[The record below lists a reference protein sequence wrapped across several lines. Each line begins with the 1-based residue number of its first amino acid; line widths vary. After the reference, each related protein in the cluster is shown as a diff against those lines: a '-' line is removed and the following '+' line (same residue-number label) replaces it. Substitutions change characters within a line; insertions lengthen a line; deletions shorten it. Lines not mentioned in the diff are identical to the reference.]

1 MTAQPSNISSP
12 LNEVQLML
20 LRLFS
25 RPVSPAHL
33 ESIRNLLLDYYDKL
47 LQEEVDNTIKEKGI
61 TRDDF
66 DRVLN
71 EQQRTK

>member
-1 MTAQPSNISSP
+1 MSVHSTISQP
-12 LNEVQLML
+12 LNETQLML

-25 RPVSPAHL
+25 RPISPKEL
-33 ESIRNLLLDYYDKL
+33 EAISDLLLDYYENM
-47 LQEEVDNTIKEKGI
+47 LQKEVDKSIEEKDI
-61 TRDDF
+61 TRTDF

>member
-1 MTAQPSNISSP
+1 MTAQPAIPQP

-25 RPVSPAHL
+25 RPVSSTDL
-33 ESIRNLLLDYYDKL
+33 EAIRNLLLDYYESM
-47 LQEEVDNTIKEKGI
+47 LQKEVDKTVRAKGI
-61 TRDDF
+61 TRADF
-66 DRVLN
+66 DEVLN